1 MYTDCMTML
10 SFRVDD
16 AEASEALRWASK
28 LGIDKSELLRTALHS
43 YIVRLKSEDDARIW
57 HEMPLNEDE
66 QSLLG
71 INDWGVAEDWSE
83 WVNETR

>member
-1 MYTDCMTML
+1 ML

-43 YIVRLKSEDDARIW
+43 YIVRLKSEDDTRIW
-57 HEMPLNEDE
+57 QEMPLNEDE

-71 INDWGVAEDWSE
+71 ISDWGVAEDWSE
-83 WVNETR
+83 WVDETR

>member
-1 MYTDCMTML
+1 MTML

-16 AEASEALRWASK
+16 TEASEALRWATK

-57 HEMPLNEDE
+57 QEMPLNEDE
-66 QSLLG
+66 QSLFG
-71 INDWGVAEDWSE
+71 INDCGVAEDWSE
-83 WVNETR
+83 WVDEPR

>member
-1 MYTDCMTML
+1 MTML

-28 LGIDKSELLRTALHS
+28 LGIDKSELLRTALNN

-57 HEMPLNEDE
+57 QEMPLNEDE

>member
-1 MYTDCMTML
+1 MYTNCMTML

-16 AEASEALRWASK
+16 TEATEALRWACK
-28 LGIDKSELLRTALHS
+28 LGIDKSELLRTALHN

-57 HEMPLNEDE
+57 QEMPLNEDE

-71 INDWGVAEDWSE
+71 ISDWGVAEDWSE
-83 WVNETR
+83 WVDETR

>member
-1 MYTDCMTML
+1 MTML

-16 AEASEALRWASK
+16 TEATEALRWASK
-28 LGIDKSELLRTALHS
+28 WGIDKSELLRTALHN

-57 HEMPLNEDE
+57 QEMPLNEDE

-83 WVNETR
+83 WVDETR

>member
-28 LGIDKSELLRTALHS
+28 LGIDKSELLRTALHN

-57 HEMPLNEDE
+57 QEMPLNEDE

>member
-1 MYTDCMTML
+1 MTML

-28 LGIDKSELLRTALHS
+28 LGIDKSELLRTALHN

-57 HEMPLNEDE
+57 QEMPLNEDE

>member
-28 LGIDKSELLRTALHS
+28 LGIDKSELLRTALHN

-57 HEMPLNEDE
+57 QEMPLNEDE

-71 INDWGVAEDWSE
+71 INDLGVAEDWS
-83 WVNETR
+83 

>member
-1 MYTDCMTML
+1 MTML

-43 YIVRLKSEDDARIW
+43 YIVRLKSEDDTRIW
-57 HEMPLNEDE
+57 QEMPLNEDE
-66 QSLLG
+66 QTLLG

-83 WVNETR
+83 WVDETR